1 MVVEIEDHGP
11 GIPPDLA
18 SRIFDP
24 FYTTKEPGKGTGLG
38 LDIVRRIVVDAHHGE
53 VSVRIATRR
62 YPLHRSTPNCEAV
75 TALTANGYDGFGGRV
90 GRTFGESEA
99 WWPPRHRAAPGA
111 PNVIVM
117 LLDDLGYSDFGPFGS
132 EIETPTLDALA
143 ERGVRLTNYHTAPV
157 CSPARAA
164 LMTGLNPHRAGFA
177 TVASQDIG
185 FPGYA
190 MEIAED
196 VLTLPEVLREAGYAT
211 FAVGKW
217 HLTRDG
223 RPTRRCADPGRSS
236 AASIATTAR
245 WRASTILSAESN
257 MVDNSPL
264 EVDQY
269 PPDYYLTDDLTD
281 QAIGMIKS
289 LRAHDGRKPFFLYFA
304 HHAVHGPLGA
314 KPGDIAKYRGRYAA
328 GWDTLR
334 EERFARQLEAGLFP
348 RGDPGSRRATRSL
361 DSRWRPGR
369 T

>member
-1 MVVEIEDHGP
+1 MEIEDHGP
-11 GIPPDLA
+11 GIPPDLT

-53 VSVRIATRR
+53 VSVRIAARR
-62 YPLHRSTPNCEAV
+62 HPLHRSTPNFEAV

-99 WWPPRHRAAPGA
+99 WWPPRHRAPPGA
-111 PNVIVM
+111 PNVIVV

-132 EIETPTLDALA
+132 EIDTPTLDALA

-223 RPTRRCADPGRSS
+223 ATQRRGGAPIVAGPARLRSLLRL
-236 AASIATTAR
+236 R
-245 WRASTILSAESN
+245 WRASTTSFSRIESWSTT
-257 MVDNSPL
+257 V
-264 EVDQY
+264 
-269 PPDYYLTDDLTD
+269 
-281 QAIGMIKS
+281 
-289 LRAHDGRKPFFLYFA
+289 
-304 HHAVHGPLGA
+304 
-314 KPGDIAKYRGRYAA
+314 
-328 GWDTLR
+328 
-334 EERFARQLEAGLFP
+334 
-348 RGDPGSRRATRSL
+348 
-361 DSRWRPGR
+361 RWRSISTRR
-369 T
+369 TIT